1 MNMKLTE
8 QSYWVNVQGNINLNL
23 SENHLIKKWIESHLD
38 FKQIK
43 DCIEIGCFP
52 GRYLTIFGNQQ
63 IEVNGLDFISEVELL
78 KNIFEENGYRTGEFI
93 NADFTNY
100 STKRKYDC
108 VASFG
113 LIEHFTN
120 WKEIFIRHFE
130 YVGENGYIIIEA
142 PNFQG
147 ILQRIPRFLFDYTNY
162 KRHNIRA
169 MNLEEWKKLLHV
181 NNFEVIN
188 ASYFGGYELWD
199 ESIIKNKLFLKFKYY
214 TLKIL
219 FKIKKLIY
227 KNIEEDKSF
236 SCYLGIIAKRKSNI

>member
-1 MNMKLTE
+1 
-8 QSYWVNVQGNINLNL
+8 
-23 SENHLIKKWIESHLD
+23 
-38 FKQIK
+38 
-43 DCIEIGCFP
+43 
-52 GRYLTIFGNQQ
+52 
-63 IEVNGLDFISEVELL
+63 
-78 KNIFEENGYRTGEFI
+78 
-93 NADFTNY
+93 
-100 STKRKYDC
+100 
-108 VASFG
+108 
-113 LIEHFTN
+113 
-120 WKEIFIRHFE
+120 
-130 YVGENGYIIIEA
+130 
-142 PNFQG
+142 
-147 ILQRIPRFLFDYTNY
+147 
-162 KRHNIRA
+162 